1 MIVPDFTY
9 IAAPILGY
17 LVGGSLKFAVN
28 TLRSK
33 RAAFDQIGLGGF
45 PSTHCSVVTSV
56 LFLIAF
62 REGANN
68 AAFSVCLAL
77 CIIVSIDAIDLR
89 RRVGQQAAALKDI
102 APDNPKVQALRD
114 RAGHSVTEV
123 IGGWLVGGAVA
134 YGLFGLW
141 L

>member
-1 MIVPDFTY
+1 A
-9 IAAPILGY
+9 AAPILGY

-33 RAAFDQIGLGGF
+33 RTAFDQIGLGGL

-62 REGANN
+62 RDGVNN

-77 CIIVSIDAIDLR
+77 CIIVSIDAMDLR

-102 APDNPKVQALRD
+102 APDKPMVQTLRV
-114 RAGHSVTEV
+114 RAGHSPIEV
-123 IGGWLVGGAVA
+123 LAGWAVGAVVA
-134 YGLFGLW
+134 YGLYW
-141 L
+141 LMFAM